1 MIVSTAAEVARP
13 QYGNFR
19 PTRRAGLFGIPL
31 LALVGLLVA
40 GAVGFAMLLARQ
52 WATALVWTAC
62 VVVATLPLLRRNAHD
77 RNLYQVIGARL
88 SFAAARRAGTTV
100 YLAGGAGHAP
110 DGQCRLPGLL
120 AASRL
125 GEFHD
130 AYGQPFAL
138 LHVPATHHYSVVLE
152 AQPADHRLLDDDV
165 VDQQVAMWG
174 GWLADLGNNPSI
186 EGASVTVESA
196 PDSGLRL
203 RRNIASQL
211 VEDAPDFAAA
221 TLAEIAETFPSTTA
235 QVTTRITVTWSAI
248 PAWESRERVGARR
261 RKPRPR
267 STQEMAT
274 EIGNLLPAII
284 AGLKVAGAGT
294 SVRAMRAQ
302 DIVDAT
308 RVAYDPRVALAVEEA
323 RSHGGTGLRW
333 SEAGPTGAV
342 ESWDSY
348 RHDYGWSRTWYM
360 SAPHRGSF
368 PAEALSRLLS
378 PHRDIARKRVTI
390 LYRPEPPVRAA
401 EIVDRAYLDAT
412 SEAAQKSRS
421 TARDRRAIRVA
432 ERTAEEEAAGASLL
446 RFSVVVTATV
456 LDPEQLPLASTT
468 VEGLAAAPRLRLR
481 VAVGNQAAAFAAGLP
496 LGLVLPKHLMLT
508 PELRDQLL

>member
-1 MIVSTAAEVARP
+1 MSTAESAARP

-19 PTRRAGLFGIPL
+19 PTRRVGLFGVPL
-31 LALVGLLVA
+31 LALCGLLAA
-40 GAVGFAMLLARQ
+40 GGMGFAMLLGRQ
-52 WATALVWTAC
+52 WVAATAWT
-62 VVVATLPLLRRNAHD
+62 VFVVAATAPLLRRNVHD
-77 RNLYQVIGARL
+77 RNLYQVLGSRL
-88 SFAAARRAGTTV
+88 AFAAARRSGGTV
-100 YLAGGAGHAP
+100 YLAGGAGHTP
-110 DGQCRLPGLL
+110 DGSCRLPGLL

-125 GEFHD
+125 SEHRD

-152 AQPADHRLLDDDV
+152 AQPSDHRLLDDEV

-174 GWLADLGNNPSI
+174 GWLADLGNHPSV

-203 RRNIASQL
+203 RRNITSQL
-211 VEDAPDFAAA
+211 SEDAPEFAAA
-221 TLAEIAETFPSTTA
+221 TLAEIAETFPATAA
-235 QVTTRITVTWSAI
+235 QVTTRITVTWSGI
-248 PAWESRERVGARR
+248 PSWQGGERVGLRR
-261 RKPRPR
+261 RAPRPR
-267 STQEMAT
+267 STEQMAQ
-274 EIGNLLPAII
+274 EIGNLLPAVVN
-284 AGLKVAGAGT
+284 GLRATGAGT
-294 SVRAMRAQ
+294 GVRAMRAQ
-302 DIVDAT
+302 DVVDAT

-323 RSHGGTGLRW
+323 RSREGTGLRW
-333 SEAGPTGAV
+333 EDAGPTGAV

-368 PAEALSRLLS
+368 PAEAMSRLLS

-390 LYRPEPPVRAA
+390 LYRPEPPTRAA

-412 SEAAQKSRS
+412 SQAAQRSRA

-446 RFSVVVTATV
+446 RFAVVVTATV
-456 LDPEQLPLASTT
+456 LDPAHLPLASAT

-481 VAVGNQAAAFAAGLP
+481 AAVGNQAAAFAAGLP
-496 LGLVLPKHLMLT
+496 LGLVLPRHLVLA
-508 PELRDQLL
+508 PELRDQMM